1 MKKRFACILFAFSAL
16 SLGAKDVQSGEY
28 FVTQSWLQETDF
40 KRPYLV
46 NVPKEAH
53 SESRPVL
60 IFLHGNGGNAKGAM
74 RGFMHRNKT
83 LSVTCILVFAQG
95 YKESWNIVSERAQ
108 SDDLGFIETIVTTLG
123 TFDNVQKETFTIM
136 GSSNGAALANQIAI
150 ETKLPQIK
158 NYVCMVSHLN
168 GYQHDGKHFKAKGA
182 DNNYTAIALPM
193 TGKRILNISGDSDD
207 LVPYKGGPSKAIPAK
222 GGRLTFVDAEQSIF
236 LWARHFGYTGEKLI
250 EPTAIKGQLEMF
262 SYLDGDV
269 VHYKA
274 VGSRHNAGG
283 ALTEELL
290 LEFLNHDQAS
300 R

>member
-1 MKKRFACILFAFSAL
+1 
-16 SLGAKDVQSGEY
+16 
-28 FVTQSWLQETDF
+28 
-40 KRPYLV
+40 
-46 NVPKEAH
+46 VPKDAP
-53 SESRPVL
+53 SDPRPVL

-83 LSVTCILVFAQG
+83 LSATCILVFAQG

-108 SDDLGFIETIVTTLG
+108 SDDLGFIEEIVTKLG
-123 TFDNVQKETFTIM
+123 TFDNVQKETFTIL

-168 GYQHDGKHFKAKGA
+168 GYQHDGKHFKAKGV
-182 DNNYTAIALPM
+182 DNNYTANAHPM

-207 LVPYKGGPSKAIPAK
+207 LVPYKGGPSKGIPAK
-222 GGRLTFVDAEQSIF
+222 DGRLPFVDAEESIF
-236 LWARHFGYTGEKLI
+236 LWAKHFGHTGEKLT
-250 EPTAIKGQLEMF
+250 EPTSIKGQLEAF

-283 ALTEELL
+283 ALTEKLL